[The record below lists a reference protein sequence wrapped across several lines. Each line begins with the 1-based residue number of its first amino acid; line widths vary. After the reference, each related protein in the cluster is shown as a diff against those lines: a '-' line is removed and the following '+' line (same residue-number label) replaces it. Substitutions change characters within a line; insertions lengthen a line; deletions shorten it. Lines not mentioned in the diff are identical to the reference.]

1 MRLALWIAARHLWRG
16 RNRYARLINW
26 MTLAGLGVGV
36 LVLTVVVSVMNG
48 FDAELRSR
56 ILGTVPHALLP
67 VSLGVDAQAA
77 ARLPGVAAAY
87 PFFQAS
93 GMVVGAGGVAPVAV
107 YGIDAADAGRLAA
120 IDARM
125 QTGRCFGLT
134 NGRSPGAEVESCENV
149 IPRSG
154 KLGGRLEEVL
164 AAPTGLAMGRPLAR
178 RLGLVEGDPLRL
190 ALPQADGGR
199 VQPRFKAFRLQG
211 LFEVGAEFDYALVV
225 VSRAAFDD
233 GEMQRL
239 GADGIRV
246 VLDDP
251 LAAGEFA
258 TMVAATEYDAE
269 AEARVETWIQNYGEL
284 FLAVRIEKAL
294 MFLILL
300 LIVAV
305 AGFNIVSSQTMVI
318 DSKRADI
325 AVLRS
330 LGATGTLVQR
340 VFLAQGVL
348 VATLGIVSGLMLGV
362 AAANHIGPIFAVL
375 ESWLGLRLLEGSY
388 FESVPSQV
396 LPSDLAL
403 IGGLS
408 WLLCL
413 LSAWIPARRAARQ
426 NPVEGLHA

>member
-1 MRLALWIAARHLWRG
+1 MRLALWIAACHLWRG

-26 MTLAGLGVGV
+26 MTLTGLGLGV

-107 YGIDAADAGRLAA
+107 YGIDPADAEQLAA
-120 IDARM
+120 IDAHM
-125 QTGRCFGLT
+125 LFGQLDEALT
-134 NGRSPGAEVESCENV
+134 V
-149 IPRSG
+149 
-154 KLGGRLEEVL
+154 
-164 AAPTGLAMGRPLAR
+164 PTGLVMGRPLAR

-190 ALPQADGGR
+190 ALPQANGGR

-233 GEMQRL
+233 AEMQRL
-239 GADGIRV
+239 GDDGIRV
-246 VLDDP
+246 TLDDP

-258 TMVAATEYDAE
+258 TMVAATGRGAV
-269 AEARVETWIQNYGEL
+269 AAAGIETWIQNYGEL

-340 VFLAQGVL
+340 VFLLQGVL
-348 VATLGIVSGLMLGV
+348 VATLGIVSGLIVGV

>member
-67 VSLGVDAQAA
+67 ASLGVDAQAA
-77 ARLPGVAAAY
+77 AGLPGVAAAY

-93 GMVVGAGGVAPVAV
+93 GMVVGAGGVAAVAV

-120 IDARM
+120 IDAHM
-125 QTGRCFGLT
+125 QTGRCLGLT
-134 NGRSPGAEVESCENV
+134 NERSPGAEVESCESV
-149 IPRSG
+149 VPRSG
-154 KLGGRLEEVL
+154 KLGGPLDEAL
-164 AAPTGLAMGRPLAR
+164 AAPTGLVMGRPLAR

-190 ALPQADGGR
+190 VLPQVDGGR

-233 GEMQRL
+233 AEMQRL
-239 GADGIRV
+239 GDDGIRV
-246 VLDDP
+246 TLEDP

-258 TMVAATEYDAE
+258 TMVAATRDGAV
-269 AEARVETWIQNYGEL
+269 AAAGIETWMQNYGEL

-340 VFLAQGVL
+340 VFLLQGVL
-348 VATLGIVSGLMLGV
+348 VATLGIISGLILGV
-362 AAANHIGPIFAVL
+362 AAAKNIGPIFAVL

>member
-1 MRLALWIAARHLWRG
+1 MRLALWIALRHLWRG

-26 MTLAGLGVGV
+26 MTLAGLGAGV

-67 VSLGVDAQAA
+67 HSEGLGAQAVA
-77 ARLPGVAAAY
+77 QLPGVAAAY
-87 PFFQAS
+87 PFFEAS
-93 GMVVGAGGVAPVAV
+93 GMVIGADGVAPVTV
-107 YGIDAADAGRLAA
+107 YGIDAADAPLLAT
-120 IDARM
+120 IDANM
-125 QTGRCFGLT
+125 LGR
-134 NGRSPGAEVESCENV
+134 R
-149 IPRSG
+149 
-154 KLGGRLEEVL
+154 LGEAV
-164 AAPTGLAMGRPLAR
+164 AAPTGLVMGRPLAR
-178 RLGLVEGDPLRL
+178 RLGLLEGDALRL
-190 ALPQADGGR
+190 ALPLADGGT
-199 VQPRFKAFRLQG
+199 VQPRFKAFQLAG
-211 LFEVGAEFDYALVV
+211 LFEIGAEFDYGLVI
-225 VSRAAFDD
+225 VSRAGFDGTELD
-233 GEMQRL
+233 RL
-239 GADGIRV
+239 GADRIRV

-251 LAAGEFA
+251 LSAGELAGSVAEAGGRAGVAAGI
-258 TMVAATEYDAE
+258 
-269 AEARVETWIQNYGEL
+269 ETWMQSYGEL

-340 VFLAQGVL
+340 VFLLQGVL
-348 VATLGIVSGLMLGV
+348 VATLGIASGLILGV
-362 AAANHIGPIFAVL
+362 AAANHIGPIFAWL
-375 ESWLGLRLLEGSY
+375 ESWLGLELLEGSY
-388 FESVPSQV
+388 FETVPSRV
-396 LPSDLAL
+396 LPADLVL

-413 LSAWIPARRAARQ
+413 LSAWIPARRAAQQ
-426 NPVEGLHA
+426 NPVEGLHS

>member
-1 MRLALWIAARHLWRG
+1 MNLAAWIALRHLWRG
-16 RNRYARLINW
+16 GNRYARLINW

-48 FDAELRSR
+48 FDAELRGR

-67 VSLGVDAQAA
+67 RSEGFDAEAVA
-77 ARLPGVAAAY
+77 PLPGVAAAY
-87 PFFQAS
+87 PFFEAS

-107 YGIDAADAGRLAA
+107 YGIDAADAERLTTINAQMLGVPLGEA
-120 IDARM
+120 
-125 QTGRCFGLT
+125 L
-134 NGRSPGAEVESCENV
+134 AE
-149 IPRSG
+149 
-154 KLGGRLEEVL
+154 
-164 AAPTGLAMGRPLAR
+164 PTGLVMGLPLAH
-178 RLGLVEGDPLRL
+178 RLGLLEGDALRL

-199 VQPRFKAFRLQG
+199 VQPRFKAFRLES
-211 LFEVGAEFDYALVV
+211 LFEIGAEFDYGLVI

-233 GEMQRL
+233 GERQRL
-239 GADGIRV
+239 GADRIRV
-246 VLDDP
+246 ELEDP
-251 LAAGEFA
+251 LAAGDFA
-258 TMVAATEYDAE
+258 AMVAQTQGGAGVA
-269 AEARVETWIQNYGEL
+269 AGVETWMQSYGEL

-330 LGATGTLVQR
+330 LGATGALVQR
-340 VFLAQGVL
+340 VFLLQGVL
-348 VATLGIVSGLMLGV
+348 VATIGIVSGLALGV
-362 AAANHIGPIFAVL
+362 AAARHIGPIFAGL
-375 ESWLGLRLLEGSY
+375 ETWLGLRLLEGSY
-388 FESVPSQV
+388 FETVPSRV
-396 LPSDLAL
+396 LPADLVL

-413 LSAWIPARRAARQ
+413 LSAWIPARRAALQ
-426 NPVEGLHA
+426 NPVEGLHP

>member
-1 MRLALWIAARHLWRG
+1 MRLALWIAACHLWRG

-26 MTLAGLGVGV
+26 MTLAGLSVGV

-48 FDAELRSR
+48 FDAQLRSR

-67 VSLGVDAQAA
+67 ASLGMDAQAA
-77 ARLPGVAAAY
+77 ERLPGVAAAY

-93 GMVVGAGGVAPVAV
+93 GMVAGAGGVAPVAV
-107 YGIDAADAGRLAA
+107 YGIDAADAKRLALIDAQMPLGRLAEA
-120 IDARM
+120 
-125 QTGRCFGLT
+125 
-134 NGRSPGAEVESCENV
+134 
-149 IPRSG
+149 
-154 KLGGRLEEVL
+154 L
-164 AAPTGLAMGRPLAR
+164 AAPTGLVMGRPLAR

-211 LFEVGAEFDYALVV
+211 LFEVGAEFDYALVA

-233 GEMQRL
+233 EELLSL

-251 LAAGEFA
+251 LAVGEFA
-258 TMVAATEYDAE
+258 TIAAAAAGRSDA
-269 AEARVETWIQNYGEL
+269 AERIETWTQDYGEL

-305 AGFNIVSSQTMVI
+305 AGFNIVSGQTMVI
-318 DSKRADI
+318 DGKRADI

-330 LGATGTLVQR
+330 LGATGALVQR
-340 VFLAQGVL
+340 VFLLQGLL
-348 VATLGIVSGLMLGV
+348 VATLGIVSGLVLGV
-362 AAANHIGPIFAVL
+362 AAANRIGPIFSVL
-375 ESWLGLRLLEGSY
+375 ESGLGLGLLDGSY
-388 FESVPSQV
+388 FETVPSEV
-396 LPSDLAL
+396 LPMDLAL

-413 LSAWIPARRAARQ
+413 LSAWIPSRRAARQ
-426 NPVEGLHA
+426 NPVEGLHT

>member
-26 MTLAGLGVGV
+26 MTLTGLGVGV

-77 ARLPGVAAAY
+77 AELPGVAAAY

-120 IDARM
+120 IDDHM
-125 QTGRCFGLT
+125 LFGQLDE
-134 NGRSPGAEVESCENV
+134 A
-149 IPRSG
+149 
-154 KLGGRLEEVL
+154 L
-164 AAPTGLAMGRPLAR
+164 AAPTGLVMGRPLAR

-190 ALPQADGGR
+190 ALPQVDGGR

-258 TMVAATEYDAE
+258 TMVAASGDGAE
-269 AEARVETWIQNYGEL
+269 AAAEIETWIQNYGEL

-340 VFLAQGVL
+340 VFLLQGVL
-348 VATLGIVSGLMLGV
+348 VATLGIVSGLILGV
-362 AAANHIGPIFAVL
+362 AASNHIGPIFAVF
-375 ESWLGLRLLEGSY
+375 ESWLGLQFLDGSY
-388 FESVPSQV
+388 FETVPSRV
-396 LPSDLAL
+396 LPADLVL

-413 LSAWIPARRAARQ
+413 LSAWIPARRAAQQ
-426 NPVEGLHA
+426 NPIEGLHS

>member
-1 MRLALWIAARHLWRG
+1 MRLALWIALRHLWRG

-26 MTLAGLGVGV
+26 MTLAGLGAGV

-67 VSLGVDAQAA
+67 HSEGLGAQAVA
-77 ARLPGVAAAY
+77 QLPGVAAAY
-87 PFFQAS
+87 PFFEAS
-93 GMVVGAGGVAPVAV
+93 GMVIGADGVAPVTV
-107 YGIDAADAGRLAA
+107 YGIDAADAPLLAT
-120 IDARM
+120 IDANM
-125 QTGRCFGLT
+125 LGR
-134 NGRSPGAEVESCENV
+134 R
-149 IPRSG
+149 
-154 KLGGRLEEVL
+154 LGEAV
-164 AAPTGLAMGRPLAR
+164 AAPTGLVMGRPLAR
-178 RLGLVEGDPLRL
+178 RLGLLEGDALRL
-190 ALPQADGGR
+190 ALPLADWGT
-199 VQPRFKAFRLQG
+199 VQPRFKAFQLAG
-211 LFEVGAEFDYALVV
+211 LFEIGAEFDYGLVI
-225 VSRAAFDD
+225 VSRAGFDGTELD
-233 GEMQRL
+233 RL
-239 GADGIRV
+239 GADRIRV

-251 LAAGEFA
+251 LSAGELAGSVAEAGGRAGVAAGI
-258 TMVAATEYDAE
+258 
-269 AEARVETWIQNYGEL
+269 ETWMQSYGEL

-340 VFLAQGVL
+340 VFLLQGVL
-348 VATLGIVSGLMLGV
+348 VATLGIASGLILGV
-362 AAANHIGPIFAVL
+362 AAANHIGPIFAWL
-375 ESWLGLRLLEGSY
+375 ESWLGLELLEGSY
-388 FESVPSQV
+388 FETVPSRV
-396 LPSDLAL
+396 LPADLVL

-413 LSAWIPARRAARQ
+413 LSAWIPARRAAQQ
-426 NPVEGLHA
+426 NPVEGLHS

>member
-26 MTLAGLGVGV
+26 MTLTGLGVGV

-67 VSLGVDAQAA
+67 ASLGVDARAA
-77 ARLPGVAAAY
+77 AGLPGVAAAY

-107 YGIDAADAGRLAA
+107 YGIDAADAEQLAA
-120 IDARM
+120 IDDHM
-125 QTGRCFGLT
+125 QL
-134 NGRSPGAEVESCENV
+134 
-149 IPRSG
+149 
-154 KLGGRLEEVL
+154 GRLEEVL

-190 ALPQADGGR
+190 ALPQANGGR

-233 GEMQRL
+233 AEMQRL
-239 GADGIRV
+239 GDDGIRV
-246 VLDDP
+246 TLDDP

-258 TMVAATEYDAE
+258 TMVAATGDGAV
-269 AEARVETWIQNYGEL
+269 AAAGIETWIQNYGEL

-340 VFLAQGVL
+340 VFLLQGVL
-348 VATLGIVSGLMLGV
+348 VATLGIVSGLIVGV

>member
-26 MTLAGLGVGV
+26 MTLAGLSVGV

-48 FDAELRSR
+48 FDAQLRSR

-67 VSLGVDAQAA
+67 VSLGLDAQAVEG
-77 ARLPGVAAAY
+77 LPGVAAAY
-87 PFFQAS
+87 PFFQAP
-93 GMVVGAGGVAPVAV
+93 GMVAGAGGVAPVAV
-107 YGIDAADAGRLAA
+107 YGIDAADAKRLALINAHMSFGRLQEA
-120 IDARM
+120 
-125 QTGRCFGLT
+125 
-134 NGRSPGAEVESCENV
+134 
-149 IPRSG
+149 
-154 KLGGRLEEVL
+154 L
-164 AAPTGLAMGRPLAR
+164 AAPTGLVMGRPLAR
-178 RLGLVEGDPLRL
+178 RLGLAAGDPLRL
-190 ALPQADGGR
+190 ALPQVDGGR
-199 VQPRFKAFRLQG
+199 VQPRFKAFRLRG

-225 VSRAAFDD
+225 ASRAAFD
-233 GEMQRL
+233 GAEMRRL

-246 VLDDP
+246 VLHDP
-251 LAAGEFA
+251 LAADEFA
-258 TMVAATEYDAE
+258 ALAAAEGRPDAGE
-269 AEARVETWIQNYGEL
+269 RVETWMQDYGEL

-300 LIVAV
+300 LVVAV
-305 AGFNIVSSQTMVI
+305 AGFNIASSQTMAI

-330 LGATGTLVQR
+330 LGATGALVQR

-348 VATLGIVSGLMLGV
+348 VATLGIVSGLILGV
-362 AAANHIGPIFAVL
+362 AAANRIGPIFAAL
-375 ESWLGLRLLEGSY
+375 ESWLGLQLLEGSY
-388 FESVPSQV
+388 FETVPSRV
-396 LPSDLAL
+396 LLTDLAL

>member
-26 MTLAGLGVGV
+26 MTLTGLGVGV

-77 ARLPGVAAAY
+77 AGLPGVAAAY

-107 YGIDAADAGRLAA
+107 YGIDAADAEQLAA
-120 IDARM
+120 IDTHM
-125 QTGRCFGLT
+125 LFGQ
-134 NGRSPGAEVESCENV
+134 
-149 IPRSG
+149 
-154 KLGGRLEEVL
+154 LGEVL
-164 AAPTGLAMGRPLAR
+164 AAPAGLAMGRPLAR

-211 LFEVGAEFDYALVV
+211 LFEIGAEFDYALVV
-225 VSRAAFDD
+225 VSRAAFDA

-239 GADGIRV
+239 GADGIRI

-258 TMVAATEYDAE
+258 TMVAATGHGAE
-269 AEARVETWIQNYGEL
+269 AAAGVETWIQNYGEL

-330 LGATGTLVQR
+330 LGAAGALVQR
-340 VFLAQGVL
+340 VFLLQGVL
-348 VATLGIVSGLMLGV
+348 VATLGIVSGLILGV

-388 FESVPSQV
+388 FETVPSQV
-396 LPSDLAL
+396 LPADLAL

>member
-1 MRLALWIAARHLWRG
+1 
-16 RNRYARLINW
+16 
-26 MTLAGLGVGV
+26 
-36 LVLTVVVSVMNG
+36 VLTVVVSVMNG

-77 ARLPGVAAAY
+77 AGLPGVAAAY

-107 YGIDAADAGRLAA
+107 YGIDAADAGQLAA
-120 IDARM
+120 IDDHM
-125 QTGRCFGLT
+125 QL
-134 NGRSPGAEVESCENV
+134 
-149 IPRSG
+149 
-154 KLGGRLEEVL
+154 GRLEEVL
-164 AAPTGLAMGRPLAR
+164 AVPTGLAMGRPLAR

-190 ALPQADGGR
+190 ALPQVDGGR

-251 LAAGEFA
+251 LAASEFA
-258 TMVAATEYDAE
+258 TMVAASGDGAE
-269 AEARVETWIQNYGEL
+269 AVAGIETWIQNYGEL

-340 VFLAQGVL
+340 VFLVQGVL
-348 VATLGIVSGLMLGV
+348 VASLGIVSGLILGV

-375 ESWLGLRLLEGSY
+375 ETWLGLRLLDGSY
-388 FESVPSQV
+388 FETVPSRV
-396 LPSDLAL
+396 LPADLAL

-413 LSAWIPARRAARQ
+413 LSAWVPARRAARQ

>member
-1 MRLALWIAARHLWRG
+1 MRLAAWIALRHLWRG

-26 MTLAGLGVGV
+26 MTLAGLGLGV

-67 VSLGVDAQAA
+67 RSDHLPPRAV

-87 PFFQAS
+87 PFFEAS
-93 GMVVGAGGVAPVAV
+93 GMVVGAGGVAPVTV
-107 YGIDAADAGRLAA
+107 YGMNAADGGLLATV
-120 IDARM
+120 DAHM
-125 QTGRCFGLT
+125 LGSGL
-134 NGRSPGAEVESCENV
+134 GEA
-149 IPRSG
+149 
-154 KLGGRLEEVL
+154 LGE
-164 AAPTGLAMGRPLAR
+164 PTGLVMGRPLAG
-178 RLGLVEGDPLRL
+178 RLGLLEGDALRL
-190 ALPQADGGR
+190 ALPLADGGT
-199 VQPRFKAFRLQG
+199 VQPRFKAYRLEG
-211 LFEVGAEFDYALVV
+211 LFEIGAEFDYGLVI
-225 VSRAAFDD
+225 VSRAGFDGAELD
-233 GEMQRL
+233 RL
-239 GADGIRV
+239 GADRIRV

-251 LAAGEFA
+251 LAAGDFTLA
-258 TMVAATEYDAE
+258 VAELHGDAGI
-269 AEARVETWIQNYGEL
+269 ADSIETWMQNYGEL

-330 LGATGTLVQR
+330 LGGTGALVQR
-340 VFLAQGVL
+340 VFLLQGVL
-348 VATLGIVSGLMLGV
+348 VATLGIASGLTLGV
-362 AAANHIGPIFAVL
+362 AAANHIGPIFTVL
-375 ESWLGLRLLEGSY
+375 ESWLGLRLLDGSF
-388 FESVPSQV
+388 FETVPSRV
-396 LPSDLAL
+396 LPMDLAL

-413 LSAWIPARRAARQ
+413 LSAWIPARRAAGQ
-426 NPVEGLHA
+426 NPVQGLHA

>member
-1 MRLALWIAARHLWRG
+1 MRLALWIAARHLWLG

-56 ILGTVPHALLP
+56 ILGTVPHVLLP

-77 ARLPGVAAAY
+77 AGLPGVAAAY

-120 IDARM
+120 ID
-125 QTGRCFGLT
+125 THILF
-134 NGRSPGAEVESCENV
+134 
-149 IPRSG
+149 
-154 KLGGRLEEVL
+154 GRLDEAL
-164 AAPTGLAMGRPLAR
+164 AAPTGLVMGRPLAR

-190 ALPQADGGR
+190 ALPQVDGGR

-233 GEMQRL
+233 GEMQHL

-258 TMVAATEYDAE
+258 TMVAASGDGAE
-269 AEARVETWIQNYGEL
+269 AVAGIETWIQNYGEL

-300 LIVAV
+300 LIVA
-305 AGFNIVSSQTMVI
+305 
-318 DSKRADI
+318 
-325 AVLRS
+325 
-330 LGATGTLVQR
+330 
-340 VFLAQGVL
+340 
-348 VATLGIVSGLMLGV
+348 
-362 AAANHIGPIFAVL
+362 
-375 ESWLGLRLLEGSY
+375 
-388 FESVPSQV
+388 
-396 LPSDLAL
+396 
-403 IGGLS
+403 
-408 WLLCL
+408 
-413 LSAWIPARRAARQ
+413 
-426 NPVEGLHA
+426 

>member
-1 MRLALWIAARHLWRG
+1 MRLALWIAARHLRQG

-26 MTLAGLGVGV
+26 MTLAGLGIGV

-48 FDAELRSR
+48 FGAELRSR

-67 VSLGVDAQAA
+67 VSQGLDAQAA

-93 GMVVGAGGVAPVAV
+93 GMLVGAAGVAPVAV
-107 YGIDAADAGRLAA
+107 YGIDAADGGRLASINA
-120 IDARM
+120 HM
-125 QTGRCFGLT
+125 LTGPCLGPTIGAL
-134 NGRSPGAEVESCENV
+134 PGAELDSCANG
-149 IPRSG
+149 IPQSG
-154 KLGGRLEEVL
+154 ITIGRLEEAL
-164 AAPTGLAMGRPLAR
+164 ASPTGLVMGRPLAR
-178 RLGLVEGDPLRL
+178 RLGLVTGDPIRL

-199 VQPRFKAFRLQG
+199 VQVRFKAFQLQG

-225 VSRAAFDD
+225 VPRAAFNAA
-233 GEMQRL
+233 ELERL

-246 VLDDP
+246 ELEDP

-258 TMVAATEYDAE
+258 AMVAEAGNGAE
-269 AEARVETWIQNYGEL
+269 ASLRVETWIENYGEL

-330 LGATGTLVQR
+330 LGATGALVQR
-340 VFLAQGVL
+340 VFLLQGVL
-348 VATLGIVSGLMLGV
+348 VATLGIVAGLVLGV
-362 AAANHIGPIFAVL
+362 VAANRIGPIFAVL
-375 ESWLGLRLLEGSY
+375 ESWLGLRLLDGSY
-388 FESVPSQV
+388 FETVPSQV
-396 LPSDLAL
+396 LLADLAL